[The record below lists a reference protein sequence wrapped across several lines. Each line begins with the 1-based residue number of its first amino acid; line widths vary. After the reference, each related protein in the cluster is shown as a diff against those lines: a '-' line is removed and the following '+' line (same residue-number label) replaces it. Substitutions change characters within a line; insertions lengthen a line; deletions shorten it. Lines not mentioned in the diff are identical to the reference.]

1 VKVLF
6 VYKLLTMGGVE
17 TVLRAR
23 LEGLP
28 KHGIEAHAW
37 FLFDGPGRVIFEDMR
52 SQVHVGST
60 GLLREFLL
68 REDFDLLSTID
79 TEEILPTVRR
89 LRERSLLV
97 IEAHTPYAE
106 NLEYL
111 RFLGD
116 TPIAAFFV
124 PSKHQAYVV
133 RNIVGKDADIRVMPN
148 SLAEIFEA
156 EIDEFLPKPPHPVVA
171 WIGRLDDLKN
181 WQEFIRIAKFVKE
194 GRQRV
199 EFWIV
204 GRSGGEDISQDLY
217 QRARRAKILHY
228 MRWYRGLPYMKMPS
242 LLDAVRSSGGMVV
255 STSKGDSFG
264 MTVVE
269 AMARACPV
277 LVPSQGPFGEF
288 IEAGVHGE
296 MYQLGNIKEAAT
308 KIAVLLEDGEL
319 RSQMGIRGREHI
331 LRRYASTPSVRH
343 YADEL
348 RKLFRQRTP
357 AN

>member
-1 VKVLF
+1 MKVLF

-28 KHGIEAHAW
+28 KYGVDAQAW
-37 FLFDGPGRVIFEDMR
+37 FLFDGPGRVIFEDVT

-68 REDFDLLSTID
+68 RENFDLLSTID

-89 LRERSLLV
+89 LREQPLLV
-97 IEAHTPYAE
+97 IEAHTPYTE

-124 PSKHQAYVV
+124 PSEHQAHLV
-133 RNIVGKDADIRVMPN
+133 RKFVGQDAGIRVIPN
-148 SLAEIFEA
+148 SLAGIFEA

-181 WQEFIRIAKFVKE
+181 WQEFIQIAKLVRE

-204 GRSGGEDISQDLY
+204 GKSGGEDISRDLY
-217 QRARRAKILHY
+217 QRARRAKILNC
-228 MRWYRGLPYMKMPS
+228 MRWYRGLPYVKMPI

-264 MTVVE
+264 MTVAE
-269 AMARACPV
+269 AMARACSV

-288 IEAGVHGE
+288 VEVGVHGE
-296 MYQLGNIKEAAT
+296 MYPLGNVKEAAK

-331 LRRYASTPSVRH
+331 LRRYASASSARG
-343 YADEL
+343 YANEL
-348 RKLFRQRTP
+348 RSLFHQKTP
-357 AN
+357 PN